1 MCWLKNKSIAK
12 IMIWLVAEILL
23 NCLGIDDLAD
33 YSEFVFKNNKDEK
46 LIIELVES
54 GKLANTNNSKSLRL
68 L

>member
-12 IMIWLVAEILL
+12 TVIWLAAEILL

-33 YSEFVFKNNKDEK
+33 YSEFVFENNKDEK

-54 GKLANTNNSKSLRL
+54 GKLLNTNNSKRLRL